1 MKSLVNFRD
10 LGGAKGY
17 NGLKVKGKRLLRSA
31 QVSGLSAEDR
41 KNLKEV
47 YDLKI
52 IVDFRTETEII
63 RKPNDTMPEF
73 EYVNINLREKNEK
86 RDIAVVAPG
95 ERTFSFA
102 KTPDDV
108 VEHMVKEYAWLISEA
123 VSLNG
128 FRKFFDILQDNKSGS
143 VLFHCYAGKDRTGIA
158 AAIVYS
164 LLGVSD
170 DDIFEDYILSNFLRK
185 NENERVVNQARE
197 EEKSREFLEVLTAV
211 MRVDFRYIGKAFDIA
226 REKEGSFF
234 NYVKKALFINDKE
247 LSEFRKNYLTER

>member
-1 MKSLVNFRD
+1 MKNLVNFRD

-17 NGLKVKGKRLLRSA
+17 NGLKVKDKRLLRSA
-31 QVSGLSAEDR
+31 QLTGLSDEDR
-41 KNLKEV
+41 NKLKEV
-47 YDLKI
+47 YGLKI
-52 IVDFRTETEII
+52 IVDFRTDREVK

-73 EYVNINLREKNEK
+73 EYININLRENNAD

-95 ERTFSFA
+95 ERTYNFA
-102 KTPDDV
+102 KTPDEV
-108 VEHMVKEYAWLISEA
+108 VEHMLREYTWLITES

-128 FRKFFDILQDNKSGS
+128 FRRFFDILQSNKSGA

-170 DDIFEDYILSNFLRK
+170 SDIFEDYILSNLLRK
-185 NENERVVNQARE
+185 NENERVVNEAKE
-197 EEKSREFLEVLTAV
+197 EGKSREFLEVLTAV
-211 MRVDFRYIGKAFDIA
+211 MKVDIRYIERVFNIA

-234 NYVKKALFINDKE
+234 DYVSKALSVSEKE
-247 LSEFRKNYLTER
+247 LTEFRNNYLTER